1 MEGRISGSGLG
12 RLRPQLLGPVRLGS
26 SCCGPQRPVCRLGK
40 AASGVHGRRRRISG
54 VEKGVLDGK
63 RSGCGAVEATAS
75 VDSPK
80 ASPMSDFQLT
90 FDGETDP
97 QATLL
102 LLDCSD
108 CSSMLEPLSG
118 ALRDQELVILSAT
131 VNPTDGVFRI
141 TNQNGDKLDE
151 GKWENCREKIY
162 TYLAA
167 TRIFSTQPLV
177 YGNLD
182 PSETR
187 PVQPITQGFQL
198 DNVST
203 LRKTAKEVMD
213 AAQKLSNI
221 EQEIVELMSGGQAQ
235 DSQAVLDKEAK
246 RSEAAAMLDRPLLA
260 LEAMLVKRRQ
270 PTEVPQSEESRS
282 GGADLRFQAGGATST
297 GPASGSG
304 FEILLQGFN
313 WDSHHKDWYKI
324 LANQASEIAKLG
336 FTSIWLPPP
345 SDSVSPQGYLP
356 RDLYSLDSRYGN
368 EGDLREC
375 IQNFHGSGIKVLA
388 DIVIN
393 HRCAQYQ
400 GDDGKW
406 NKFGGRLPWD
416 SSAICSGNSE
426 FGGRGNPKRGDDYS
440 AAPNIDHS
448 QVRLVHLPL
457 LPKPSLIKK
466 SLERL

>member
-1 MEGRISGSGLG
+1 MESRITGSGLARPGPQLIRPVRRGGAYCCLARPLCGLGKPASVVAKGVYGIRMRFSGLG
-12 RLRPQLLGPVRLGS
+12 RIDFG
-26 SCCGPQRPVCRLGK
+26 GK
-40 AASGVHGRRRRISG
+40 RISFG
-54 VEKGVLDGK
+54 SMG
-63 RSGCGAVEATAS
+63 ATAS

-80 ASPMSDFQLT
+80 VSPASDLQLK
-90 FDGETDP
+90 FDGNSDP
-97 QATLL
+97 EATLL
-102 LLDCSD
+102 LLECSD

-141 TNQNGDKLDE
+141 TDQDGNKLEKEEWDS
-151 GKWENCREKIY
+151 CRKKIVS
-162 TYLAA
+162 YLDA

-177 YGNLD
+177 YGTLD
-182 PSETR
+182 PSETK

-203 LRKTAKEVMD
+203 LRKTAKEVME
-213 AAQKLSNI
+213 AAQQLSNI

-235 DSQAVLDKEAK
+235 DSQAVVEKEAK

-260 LEAMLVKRRQ
+260 LEAMLAKRRQ
-270 PTEVPQSEESRS
+270 PIEAPKPEESRS

-297 GPASGSG
+297 GPAAGSG
-304 FEILLQGFN
+304 YEILLQGFN
-313 WDSHHKDWYKI
+313 WDSHHQDWYKVV
-324 LANQASEIAKLG
+324 ANQAREISNLG

-356 RDLYSLDSRYGN
+356 RDLYSLDSRYGS
-368 EGDLREC
+368 EAELREC
-375 IQNFHGSGIKVLA
+375 IQGLHGVGIKVLA

-400 GDDGKW
+400 GHDGKW

-416 SSAICSGNSE
+416 AGAICSGNRE
-426 FGGRGNPKRGDDYS
+426 FGGTGNPKRGDDYS
-440 AAPNIDHS
+440 AAPNIDHT
-448 QVRLVHLPL
+448 QVRLVHLTPTPL
-457 LPKPSLIKK
+457 P
-466 SLERL
+466 LEYNH